1 MRRLLVPVL
10 AGAALATG
18 LGVLAAD
25 LSDGVKP
32 YVKLQSKRIVLAHV
46 RVIDGAGR
54 SPVDDRNVT
63 IEDGKIASIAA
74 GADLVS
80 SPDTAVL
87 DMRGRTV
94 LPGLVGMHDH
104 MYYIGRPNLDAA
116 AHAEDPLLVPQM
128 TFSAPRLYLANG
140 VTTVRTTGSVEG
152 YADINL
158 RDLIDAGALVG
169 PHIDVTA
176 PYLQG
181 KSPLFMQMYQLKDA
195 DDARRFVAYWAEAG
209 ATSFKAYMH
218 ITRDELKAAIDEAH
232 RRGLKVTGHLCSVTY
247 PEAIGL
253 GIDDLE
259 HGFFV
264 NTDGAK
270 DKQPDVC
277 PLKDTSAFI
286 DRVEPDGAEAK
297 ALIESL
303 VAHHVAITSTLP
315 VFEHSIPNRPPL
327 NPRAMDAL
335 TTEARTAYFYA
346 RNRAATQPAES
357 AARATRNFQRGL
369 ALERAFAQAGGLLIA
384 GCDPTGNGGTIPGFA
399 DLREVELLVE
409 AGFTPVEAIRIA
421 TLNGAIFLGRDA
433 TIGSIEPGKNA
444 DLLVVAGDPGKT
456 IADVEKVELV
466 FKDGV
471 AFDPVKLLESVKG
484 RYGQY

>member
-303 VAHHVAITSTLP
+303 VAHHVAIT
-315 VFEHSIPNRPPL
+315 
-327 NPRAMDAL
+327 
-335 TTEARTAYFYA
+335 
-346 RNRAATQPAES
+346 
-357 AARATRNFQRGL
+357 
-369 ALERAFAQAGGLLIA
+369 
-384 GCDPTGNGGTIPGFA
+384 
-399 DLREVELLVE
+399 
-409 AGFTPVEAIRIA
+409 
-421 TLNGAIFLGRDA
+421 
-433 TIGSIEPGKNA
+433 
-444 DLLVVAGDPGKT
+444 
-456 IADVEKVELV
+456 
-466 FKDGV
+466 
-471 AFDPVKLLESVKG
+471 
-484 RYGQY
+484 